1 MLSVALAALSGLV
14 WGVGD
19 FAGGK
24 ASQRAHPLP
33 VTLLSKIN
41 CLPFLAVYLIVLW
54 APVVP
59 ASLPWGAAG
68 GLCGV
73 FGLVVFYGAM
83 AQGAM
88 TVVAPVAAVTSA
100 TLPVITGLV
109 SGERPGLVRLLGVLC
124 ALIAIAL
131 VSLAPSPRGTTAL
144 VTPRLLGQAALA
156 GVGFGLFFV
165 CLDRAGAYGD
175 PGLWPILASQ
185 LTAIAAVG
193 LLVALRRPG
202 GGPRG
207 RALAWTLVAGPFDMT
222 ANALYLGA
230 TRAGDLSVVAPL
242 AALYPVS
249 TVILALAI
257 DRERL
262 RPVQWIGLV
271 LAVLALVLVSR

>member
-1 MLSVALAALSGLV
+1 VLSVALAALSGLV

-41 CLPFLAVYLIVLW
+41 CLPFLVVYLIVLYE
-54 APVVP
+54 PVVP
-59 ASLPWGAAG
+59 GSLPWGAAG

-73 FGLVVFYGAM
+73 IGLVLFYGAM
-83 AQGAM
+83 SQGAM

-100 TLPVITGLV
+100 VVPVITGLAY
-109 SGERPGLVRLLGVLC
+109 GERPGSVRLIGVAC

-131 VSLAPSPRGTTAL
+131 VSLAPSPRGTPSR
-144 VTPRLLGQAALA
+144 VTLRLLGQAALA
-156 GVGFGLFFV
+156 GIGFGGFFV
-165 CLDRAGAYGD
+165 CLDQAGTFGN

-185 LTAIAAVG
+185 LTAIAATG
-193 LLVALRRPG
+193 LLVAIVRPG
-202 GGPRG
+202 GQPRG

-222 ANALYLGA
+222 ANALYLAA
-230 TRAGDLSVVAPL
+230 TRSGDLSVVAPL

-249 TVILALAI
+249 TVILALLI

-262 RPVQWIGLV
+262 RPVQGFGFA
-271 LAVLALVLVSR
+271 LAVLALVLVSS

>member
-24 ASQRAHPLP
+24 ASQQADPLP

-41 CLPFLAVYLIVLW
+41 CLPFLALYLIVLYE
-54 APVVP
+54 PVVP

-73 FGLVVFYGAM
+73 FGLVLFYGAM
-83 AQGAM
+83 SQGAM
-88 TVVAPVAAVTSA
+88 TVVAPVTAVTSA
-100 TLPVITGLV
+100 VLPVVTGLAL
-109 SGERPGLVRLLGVLC
+109 GERPSLVRLLGVTC
-124 ALIAIAL
+124 ALVAIAL
-131 VSLAPSPRGTTAL
+131 VSLAPSPPGAARR

-165 CLDRAGAYGD
+165 LLDQAGRHGD

-193 LLVALRRPG
+193 LIVAILRPG
-202 GGPRG
+202 GRPRG

-222 ANALYLGA
+222 ANALYLAA
-230 TRAGDLSVVAPL
+230 TRAGDLSIVAPL

-271 LAVLALVLVSR
+271 LAVAALVLVSR